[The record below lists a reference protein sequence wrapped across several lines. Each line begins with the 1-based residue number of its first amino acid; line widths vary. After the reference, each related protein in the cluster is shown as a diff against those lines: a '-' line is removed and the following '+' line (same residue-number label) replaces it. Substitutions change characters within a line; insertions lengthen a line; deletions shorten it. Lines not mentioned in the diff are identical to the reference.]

1 MASKRQIFVGGVPIG
16 GGAPVVVQT
25 MTKTETANLG
35 ATMEQIRKVADAGA
49 DLVRVAVP
57 RDKDVEALRTIVV
70 DSPIPVIA
78 DIHFNHTLALKAIDA
93 GAHCIR
99 LNPGNIGGREKVA
112 EVAERAN
119 AAGVPMRIGVN
130 SGSLP
135 SHLHDLERESPVEAL
150 VSAAVEFVEL
160 MEGLDFTNFKVSIK
174 STNVPNTIAANRL
187 LAEKIPY
194 PLHLGIT
201 EAGTKWSGSLKSA
214 VGLGT
219 LLADGVG
226 DTVRISLS
234 TFHAEEE
241 VKVAWEILKA
251 LHLRERGPVLIAC
264 PTCGRLQFDMDSV
277 VAEIEQRLEAYEEP
291 IEVAVLGC
299 AVNGI
304 GEASHADFGI
314 TGAKNE
320 GLIFAHGKPL
330 RKVPQAQLVDA
341 LFEEIDKSLDR
352 GSVAR
357 GRGEVRGGRRVAGE
371 DRGGER
377 RRPHSRAH
385 RAARAGGG
393 REGRGPDRPGTG
405 AARRGGVPDRGPPL
419 HPGLALTR
427 PAASRRR
434 SASRGPGR
442 SRPPVSAT
450 AAARGVPAGRASRTG
465 RSPRHRCAPAS
476 GSSGCPRPRP

>member
-1 MASKRQIFVGGVPIG
+1 MASKRQIFVRDVPIG
-16 GGAPVVVQT
+16 GGAPVAVQT
-25 MTKTETANLG
+25 MTKTETANLEE
-35 ATMEQIRKVADAGA
+35 TMKQIREVAEAGA
-49 DLVRVAVP
+49 DIVRVAVP
-57 RDKDVEALRTIVV
+57 RDKDVEALKTIVK

-93 GAHCIR
+93 GADCIR

-112 EVAERAN
+112 EVAAK
-119 AAGVPMRIGVN
+119 ATKAGVPMRIGVN

-135 SHLHDLERESPVEAL
+135 KHLHELERREPVVAL
-150 VSAAVEFVEL
+150 VQAAVEFVEL
-160 MEGLDFTNFKVSIK
+160 MESLDFENFKVSIK

-187 LAEKIPY
+187 LAERIDY

-219 LLADGVG
+219 LLADGIG
-226 DTVRISLS
+226 DTLRISLS

-264 PTCGRLQFDMDSV
+264 PTCGRLQFDMDTV
-277 VAEIEQRLEAYEEP
+277 VAEIERRLEAYEEP

-299 AVNGI
+299 PVNGI

-330 RKVPQAQLVDA
+330 RKVPQEQLVDA
-341 LFEEIDKSLDR
+341 LFDEIDRSLDR
-352 GSVAR
+352 GKVITDETKAR
-357 GRGEVRGGRRVAGE
+357 EGAEWLARIEEENADELTPERIAQMEAEAAERGESDRVLLSEDASPTAGRRFT
-371 DRGGER
+371 
-377 RRPHSRAH
+377 RA
-385 RAARAGGG
+385 
-393 REGRGPDRPGTG
+393 
-405 AARRGGVPDRGPPL
+405 
-419 HPGLALTR
+419 
-427 PAASRRR
+427 
-434 SASRGPGR
+434 
-442 SRPPVSAT
+442 
-450 AAARGVPAGRASRTG
+450 
-465 RSPRHRCAPAS
+465 
-476 GSSGCPRPRP
+476 

>member
-1 MASKRQIFVGGVPIG
+1 MASKRQIFVKDVPIG
-16 GGAPVVVQT
+16 GGAPVAVQT
-25 MTKTETANLG
+25 MTKTETANLE
-35 ATMEQIRKVADAGA
+35 ATMEQIGKVAEAGA

-57 RDKDVEALRTIVV
+57 RDKDVEALRTIVKE
-70 DSPIPVIA
+70 SPIPVIA

-112 EVAERAN
+112 EVAERAT

-135 SHLHDLERESPVEAL
+135 KHLHELERTKPVDAL
-150 VSAAVEFVEL
+150 VQAAVEFCEL
-160 MEGLDFTNFKVSIK
+160 MESLDFENFKVSIK

-187 LAEKIPY
+187 LSQRVPY

-226 DTVRISLS
+226 DTIRISLS

-264 PTCGRLQFDMDSV
+264 PTCGRLQFDMDMV
-277 VAEIEQRLEAYEEP
+277 VAEIEQRLERYEEP
-291 IEVAVLGC
+291 VEVAVLGC

-314 TGAKNE
+314 AGAKNE

-330 RKVPQAQLVDA
+330 RKVPQEELVDT
-341 LFEEIDKSLDR
+341 LFAEIDRSLDR
-352 GSVAR
+352 GKVEFDERKSAEGAEWLR
-357 GRGEVRGGRRVAGE
+357 KIEEENAG
-371 DRGGER
+371 DLTPER
-377 RRPHSRAH
+377 IAAMEAE
-385 RAARAGGG
+385 AARAEGKDVTAEPFLKPVKG
-393 REGRGPDRPGTG
+393 RKVELDE
-405 AARRGGVPDRGPPL
+405 
-419 HPGLALTR
+419 
-427 PAASRRR
+427 AASPTTSRRF
-434 SASRGPGR
+434 
-442 SRPPVSAT
+442 T
-450 AAARGVPAGRASRTG
+450 RA
-465 RSPRHRCAPAS
+465 
-476 GSSGCPRPRP
+476 